1 MPIGV
6 RGDNVTPT
14 WRQYLVGGALVA
26 LVQVMLPYGPLRD
39 VVFTLVSA
47 SAVVVILVGV
57 HRYRPARTAAW
68 RLMAAGLA
76 FWAAGDLLWAYY
88 THVAFVEPFPSTAD
102 LFYVVGYPFLGAG
115 LFQLASGRGR
125 RRGDYATLID
135 VLIVGIGTGLV
146 MWVAFITP
154 SWTEVEGTLL
164 ARLVGVAYPIGDV
177 ILLTQLVHLGAA
189 SRMRGVP
196 LRLLGAALVGVVA
209 ADGLFQAVAYIPALG
224 GDESLLDPLWLAGY
238 ILWGAAALHPSM
250 ASVGD
255 GRMAPEST
263 FSLGRLLFLAGAV
276 SLLPITI
283 LVESLAGVR
292 THTTEVS
299 VAGTL
304 LVVLVM
310 VRLAGMVAQMRD
322 QSERLAH
329 LADTD
334 FLTGLDNRRRFAER
348 LAAVV
353 AGPPPDGPTSAVL
366 YVGLARFT
374 EINDTLGHRTG
385 DELLRSVAGRLR
397 HHLSGAVPVA
407 RIGGDVF
414 GVLLESAPDEEAVE
428 LARELRALLSEP
440 FVLSDLSVNVDACI
454 GVVQAAGVPDAAAHL
469 HQADVALSA
478 AREASG
484 RVAVYAEQMEIGG
497 ALAPLLMAEL
507 RSALDSGD
515 VVVHFQPQIE
525 IATGRVRGA
534 EALVRWQHPQYG
546 LLGPMTFVPAAERT
560 GLIRLLTLYVLDRSL
575 AQCALWQAAGLEL
588 TVAVNLSVRNLLDP
602 GLVEDVQEALARHHV
617 DASLLELE
625 ITETMAM
632 VDPTRSVEV
641 LGALDDL
648 GVVLSIDDYGTGYG
662 SLAYLQRLP
671 VRRLKID
678 RSFVAGILDDPA
690 SAAIVRSTID
700 LAHHLGLSVVAEG
713 VEDDGTLLS
722 LRDMRCYAAQG
733 FGIGRPVAPDVL
745 LALVEAIEAR
755 MPALVGATELALPE
769 PFGL

>member
-1 MPIGV
+1 M
-6 RGDNVTPT
+6 
-14 WRQYLVGGALVA
+14 A
-26 LVQVMLPYGPLRD
+26 LVQTMLPYGLIRD
-39 VVFTLVSA
+39 AVFTLVSV

-57 HRYRPARTAAW
+57 HRYRPARATAW
-68 RLMAAGLA
+68 RLMAAGLT
-76 FWAAGDLLWAYY
+76 FWAVGDIMWAWY
-88 THVAFVEPFPSTAD
+88 TNVAFVDPFPSTAD
-102 LFYVVGYPFLGAG
+102 LFYITGYPLMAAG

-125 RRGDYATLID
+125 HKGDYATLID
-135 VLIVGIGTGLV
+135 VVIVGVGTGLV
-146 MWVAFITP
+146 LWVAFITP
-154 SWTEVEGTLL
+154 SWTEAEGTLL

-189 SRMRGVP
+189 SRMRGP
-196 LRLLGAALVGVVA
+196 ALRLLGAAFVAVVA
-209 ADGLFQAVAYIPALG
+209 ADALFQAAVYFPSLA
-224 GDESLLDPLWLAGY
+224 GDETLLDPLWLAGY
-238 ILWGAAALHPSM
+238 LLWGAAALHPTM
-250 ASVGD
+250 ATAGD
-255 GRMAPEST
+255 GRQAPEST
-263 FSLGRLLFLAGAV
+263 FALGRLLFLAAAV
-276 SLLPITI
+276 GLLPLTI
-283 LVESLAGVR
+283 LVESIAGIR

-310 VRLAGMVAQMRD
+310 LRLAGLVRRMRD

-334 FLTGLDNRRRFAER
+334 FLTGLDNRRRFTER
-348 LAAVV
+348 LEAVV
-353 AGPPPDGPTSAVL
+353 VGATPDGPPCAVL
-366 YVGLARFT
+366 YVGLERFT

-397 HHLSGAVPVA
+397 QHLGGSVPVA
-407 RIGGDVF
+407 RMGGDVF
-414 GVLLESAPDEEAVE
+414 GILVESAPGQLAVE
-428 LARELRALLSEP
+428 LGGQLRALLSEP
-440 FVLSDLSVNVDACI
+440 FVLSDLSVNVDACV
-454 GVVQAAGVPDAAAHL
+454 GVVQAAGVPDSADHL
-469 HQADVALSA
+469 HQADVALAA

-484 RVAVYAEQMEIGG
+484 RVAVYAEQMENGG

-507 RSALDSGD
+507 RSALASGE

-525 IATGRVRGA
+525 IATGRVLGA
-534 EALVRWQHPQYG
+534 EALVRWQHPEHG

-575 AQCALWQAAGLEL
+575 AQCALWQAAGLDL

-602 GLVEDVQEALARHHV
+602 GLVDDVREALTRHQL

-648 GVVLSIDDYGTGYG
+648 GVVLSVDDYGTGYG

-713 VEDDGTLLS
+713 VEDDETLLS

-745 LALVEAIEAR
+745 LALVETIEGR
-755 MPALVGATELALPE
+755 VPSLVGAAELVLPE